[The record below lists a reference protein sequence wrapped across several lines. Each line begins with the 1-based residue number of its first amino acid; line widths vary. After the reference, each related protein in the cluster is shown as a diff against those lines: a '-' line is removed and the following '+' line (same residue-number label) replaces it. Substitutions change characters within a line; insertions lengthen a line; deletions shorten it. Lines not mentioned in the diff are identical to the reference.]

1 MLVCSVTQT
10 LKLKNSP
17 ESKVRCNATLN
28 DIDFCHEDIEKAID
42 EIKENSACGDDDIP
56 ALILKKC
63 KENLS
68 VPIVLIWKDY
78 IDKSFIHNSY
88 KKQFIT
94 PIHKK
99 ESRTLPENYRPI
111 SLTSH
116 LVKIFERVIRNKLVH
131 HLETNQLLC
140 KCQHAYRK
148 GRSCLTQLLSHID
161 SILLNSLDGSDTDV
175 IYLDYQKAFDKV
187 DHQQLLHK
195 LKLYGISGKLYLWL
209 EEYLTNRPQV
219 VVVQGEHSYETTVI
233 SGVPQGTVLGPI
245 LFLIFINDLQECII
259 DSSLSHFADD
269 TRIKHRIDYV
279 SDVNELQSD
288 LTNVEDWSTENN
300 MALHAKKFEL
310 MCHTIQKTNTMK
322 ELPYNQQ
329 YLEYTSSDGV
339 TIKPQTIV
347 NDLGVNICED
357 LSWTP
362 HINSIAD
369 SARKMSAW
377 VLSVFSD
384 RSEINMMTLYKA
396 MIRNKV
402 EYSSALWNPS
412 KITDI
417 QTIENIQRSFTSKIT
432 NLSHLDYHQ
441 RLKALKIASL
451 QRRRERYIIIHM
463 YQLLHGIS
471 PNDMN
476 IQFKPPNRR
485 GIRAVVPPLHRHAT
499 SKSQNMYDSSF
510 AVTGPRLWNAIPTQT
525 TLKRS
530 LSSFKSSLQKFL
542 DETPDEPPTRGYTVR
557 DNNSLLSKHI
567 PGGLQTMSSG
577 WPR

>member
-195 LKLYGISGKLYLWL
+195 LKLYGIGGKLYLWL
-209 EEYLTNRPQV
+209 EEYLTNRP
-219 VVVQGEHSYETTVI
+219 
-233 SGVPQGTVLGPI
+233 
-245 LFLIFINDLQECII
+245 N
-259 DSSLSHFADD
+259 
-269 TRIKHRIDYV
+269 
-279 SDVNELQSD
+279 
-288 LTNVEDWSTENN
+288 
-300 MALHAKKFEL
+300 
-310 MCHTIQKTNTMK
+310 
-322 ELPYNQQ
+322 
-329 YLEYTSSDGV
+329 
-339 TIKPQTIV
+339 
-347 NDLGVNICED
+347 
-357 LSWTP
+357 
-362 HINSIAD
+362 
-369 SARKMSAW
+369 
-377 VLSVFSD
+377 
-384 RSEINMMTLYKA
+384 
-396 MIRNKV
+396 
-402 EYSSALWNPS
+402 
-412 KITDI
+412 
-417 QTIENIQRSFTSKIT
+417 
-432 NLSHLDYHQ
+432 
-441 RLKALKIASL
+441 
-451 QRRRERYIIIHM
+451 
-463 YQLLHGIS
+463 
-471 PNDMN
+471 
-476 IQFKPPNRR
+476 
-485 GIRAVVPPLHRHAT
+485 
-499 SKSQNMYDSSF
+499 
-510 AVTGPRLWNAIPTQT
+510 
-525 TLKRS
+525 
-530 LSSFKSSLQKFL
+530 
-542 DETPDEPPTRGYTVR
+542 
-557 DNNSLLSKHI
+557 
-567 PGGLQTMSSG
+567 
-577 WPR
+577 